1 MKILK
6 LRGKMVEK
14 GVNVET
20 LASIMDI
27 DRATLY
33 RKFADGD
40 KFTVGE
46 AVKINEVLD
55 LTNEEAYDIFF
66 GH

>member
-14 GVNVET
+14 GMSVET
-20 LASIMDI
+20 LAAIMDI

-46 AVKINEVLD
+46 ALKINEALD
-55 LTNEEAYDIFF
+55 LTNEDAYDIFF
-66 GH
+66 GQ